1 MTDPPQPRP
10 QPQRSPETFRREEA
24 AQRLVRQRAAVIA
37 TQVDLKREAAERREA
52 KSRAAEQKPS

>member
-24 AQRLVRQRAAVIA
+24 AQRLLRQRAAVIA
-37 TQVDLKREAAERREA
+37 TQVDLKREAAERRA
-52 KSRAAEQKPS
+52 LKSKAAEKDA

>member
-24 AQRLVRQRAAVIA
+24 AQRLARQREAVIN
-37 TQVDLKREAAERREA
+37 TQVDLKREAAERRELKA
-52 KSRAAEQKPS
+52 KAAKKDA